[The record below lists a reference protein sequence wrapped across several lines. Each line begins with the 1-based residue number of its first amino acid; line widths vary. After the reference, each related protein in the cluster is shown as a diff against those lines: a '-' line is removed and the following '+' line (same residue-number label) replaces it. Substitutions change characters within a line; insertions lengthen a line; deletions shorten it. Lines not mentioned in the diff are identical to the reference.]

1 MPEMSTTDGVKDR
14 VHALA
19 REAMNFFHEVLILVI
34 DWDTAQVG
42 NGRRPSR

>member
-1 MPEMSTTDGVKDR
+1 MPEVITTDVVKDD

-19 REAMNFFHEVLILVI
+19 REAVNLFHEVLVLVI
-34 DWDTAQVG
+34 NWDTAKVG

>member
-1 MPEMSTTDGVKDR
+1 MPHVGTTDGVKDD

-19 REAMNFFHEVLILVI
+19 REAVNFFHKVLMLVI
-34 DWDTAQVG
+34 NRDSAQVG